1 MKLTVLA
8 AGYCTAP
15 EHVTLGSGSW
25 RAKPL
30 PALFTLLEHP
40 SFGPVLFDTGYGMQV
55 FSETRRFPL
64 SLYPKITPITLRESD
79 LAVQRLARRGLRADD
94 IGHILISHFH
104 ADHIGALRDFPKARL
119 MYWPEAWQ
127 AVASRRG
134 WRALRAGFVPG
145 LLPADFDTRAEALG
159 PARLR
164 VLPPEYAP
172 FHEGVDLFGDES
184 AWAVRL
190 PGHATGQMGLFVR
203 ADDGEQYFLVADACW
218 HTHALRT
225 GQGPHPLAN
234 LIFSNAPEYRRTLG
248 QLHQFHLKHPQVH
261 MIPSHCSEAQAR
273 YVIHE

>member
-1 MKLTVLA
+1 MKLSVLE
-8 AGYCTAP
+8 AGFCTAP
-15 EHVTLGSGSW
+15 EHVTLGSGTW

-40 SFGPVLFDTGYGMQV
+40 SFGPVLFDTGYGLRV
-55 FSETRRFPL
+55 FSETRQFPL
-64 SLYPKITPITLRESD
+64 SLYPRITPITLRESD

-104 ADHIGALRDFPKARL
+104 ADHVGALRDFPKARL
-119 MYWPEAWQ
+119 IYWPEAWQ
-127 AVASRRG
+127 AVAGRRG

-145 LLPADFDTRAEALG
+145 LLPTDFDARGEALVPG
-159 PARLR
+159 RLR
-164 VLPPEYAP
+164 PLPPEYAP

-218 HTHALRT
+218 HTSALRT

-234 LIFSNAPEYRRTLG
+234 LIFANAAEYQRTLG
-248 QLHQFHLKHPQVH
+248 QLHQFHLNQPNVH
-261 MIPSHCSEAQAR
+261 MIPSHCGEARAR
-273 YVIHE
+273 YVVHE